1 VVNAERADTLASF
14 ERVETIVKNKH
25 ARLIVQH
32 DPQEFDALPKLPAY
46 LD

>member
-1 VVNAERADTLASF
+1 MLASID
-14 ERVETIVKNKH
+14 RIETIVKNMR

-32 DPQEFDALPKLPAY
+32 DTQEFDVLPKLPAY

>member
-1 VVNAERADTLASF
+1 VNTERADALASF
-14 ERVETIVKNKH
+14 DRIETLLKNKH